1 MNRDLGPDRTGI
13 GLSAAAERPRSTP
26 RMTARGR
33 VYLWQGGSLWIGH
46 GGGRAQRHA
55 HHAHQISLPFD
66 GPALFRSEAGA
77 GWTEFSAAFV
87 ASERPHEMELQ
98 DVAIAQ
104 LFVEPETAEGRAL
117 GRRFGDVDIAAL
129 PESDRARMVAMLRT
143 AYESASTDAEM
154 VATARS
160 AVGLLAAAP
169 TAATALDARVAKAVE
184 LIRARIRGPIGLAD
198 AAGAASL
205 SPGRFRH
212 LFVQETGVAFRS
224 YVLWLRLNVAIERS
238 MAGGSWTEAAHE
250 AGFADS
256 AHLSRTFKRMF
267 GINPATLTRD
277 RDRFPDPA

>member
-13 GLSAAAERPRSTP
+13 GFSAAAERPRSTP

-46 GGGRAQRHA
+46 GGGRAQWHA

-66 GPALFRSEAGA
+66 GPALFRSEAGG

-129 PESDRARMVAMLRT
+129 PESERARMVAMLRT
-143 AYESASTDAEM
+143 AYDSASTDAEM

-169 TAATALDARVAKAVE
+169 TAATALDARVAKALE
-184 LIRARIRGPIGLAD
+184 LIRASIRGPISLAD

>member
-1 MNRDLGPDRTGI
+1 MNRDPGADRTGI
-13 GLSAAAERPRSTP
+13 GFPAAEERPRSTP

-160 AVGLLAAAP
+160 AVALLTAAP
-169 TAATALDARVAKAVE
+169 NAATEISRTTPAFRNAGRCAIHTAV
-184 LIRARIRGPIGLAD
+184 RPAPM
-198 AAGAASL
+198 AGAARSHP
-205 SPGRFRH
+205 SP
-212 LFVQETGVAFRS
+212 VAPVRRMS
-224 YVLWLRLNVAIERS
+224 
-238 MAGGSWTEAAHE
+238 
-250 AGFADS
+250 S
-256 AHLSRTFKRMF
+256 A
-267 GINPATLTRD
+267 
-277 RDRFPDPA
+277 